1 MKRVEPCIYTI
12 YFSPQGG
19 QCAIYWQLLRYFLL
33 WQSVTH
39 CNKKN
44 IAGLFACWLPFKALY
59 MNWIE
64 MSFWVFLA
72 IVFYAFVGYGI
83 VLYGLVLIKRV
94 VKRKRPPLG
103 PFEPAVTLVIPCFN
117 EIDILAEKIANCQQ
131 LDYPAEKLKLV
142 FITDGSTDG
151 SDGYLIAWEDIQVLH
166 ENRRA
171 GKTAAENRAM
181 KFVETP
187 FVIFSDAN
195 TMLNSA
201 AVKNIVRHFEDDMVG
216 CVSGEKRII
225 NDEADSAS
233 AAGEGIY
240 WKYESLLKKL
250 DSELNSACGAAGE
263 LVAFRTSLYRDLP
276 EDTLLDDFMQ
286 SMQMAAAGF
295 KIIYESDAYAVE
307 TASTNVA
314 EELKRKVRIC
324 AGGWQS
330 IHRLSGNLTFSKTP
344 LLYFQYISHR
354 VLRWTITPFL
364 LIAIFVLNMSLI
376 KTGSQFYMLLML
388 GQVLFYSAAMIGY
401 VLENR
406 RVRFKP
412 VFVPYYF
419 CVMNYA
425 VLAGLNRYLSGQ
437 QKATWDK
444 AQRKVVPLN

>member
-1 MKRVEPCIYTI
+1 
-12 YFSPQGG
+12 
-19 QCAIYWQLLRYFLL
+19 
-33 WQSVTH
+33 
-39 CNKKN
+39 
-44 IAGLFACWLPFKALY
+44 

-64 MSFWVFLA
+64 IVFWTCLG
-72 IVFYAFVGYGI
+72 IVFYAFAGYGI
-83 VLYGLVLIKRV
+83 LLYILVKIKRAV
-94 VKRKRPPLG
+94 SKNKRIPKS
-103 PFEPAVTLVIPCFN
+103 FEPCITLVIPCFN
-117 EIDILAEKIANCQQ
+117 EADILADKIANSKQ
-131 LDYPAEKLKLV
+131 LDYPENKLTIV

-151 SDGYLIAWEDIQVLH
+151 SQNYLQAWPEIKVLH
-166 ENRRA
+166 ENRRS

-181 KFVETP
+181 KYVHTP

-201 AVKNIVRHFEDDMVG
+201 AVKNIVRHFEDDIVG

-225 NDEADSAS
+225 SDAADSAS

-240 WKYESLLKKL
+240 WKYESLLKRL

-263 LVAFRTSLYRDLP
+263 LVAFRTSLYRDLA

-286 SMQMAAAGF
+286 SMQMAASGY
-295 KIIYESDAYAVE
+295 KIVYESEAYAVE
-307 TASTNVA
+307 TASENVA

-330 IHRLSGNLTFSKTP
+330 IHRLHGQLTIRKTP

-364 LIAIFVLNMSLI
+364 LIAIFLLNMSMI
-376 KTGSQFYMLLML
+376 KTGSQVYSIIMLA
-388 GQVLFYSAAMIGY
+388 QVLFYSAAIVGFI
-401 VLENR
+401 LENR
-406 RVRFKP
+406 RVKFKP

-419 CVMNYA
+419 CIMNYA
-425 VLAGLNRYLSGQ
+425 VLAGLQRYLSGQ

-444 AQRKVVPLN
+444 AQRKAITLG

>member
-1 MKRVEPCIYTI
+1 MN
-12 YFSPQGG
+12 
-19 QCAIYWQLLRYFLL
+19 LLEWTF
-33 WQSVTH
+33 W
-39 CNKKN
+39 
-44 IAGLFACWLPFKALY
+44 IAF
-59 MNWIE
+59 
-64 MSFWVFLA
+64 A

-83 VLYGLVLIKRV
+83 VLYIMVLIKRLINKNV
-94 VKRKRPPLG
+94 PHSEIL
-103 PFEPAVTLVIPCFN
+103 FEPDITLVIPCFN
-117 EIDILAEKIANCQQ
+117 EADILIEKINNCTR
-131 LDYPAEKLKLV
+131 LDYPAAKLTLV
-142 FITDGSTDG
+142 FITDGS
-151 SDGYLIAWEDIQVLH
+151 SDNSGKVLQQYPFIKVLH

-181 KFVETP
+181 LFVNTP

-195 TMLNSA
+195 TMLNKE
-201 AVKNIVRHFEDDMVG
+201 AVKNIVKHFANDMVG

-225 NDEADSAS
+225 TDTSDSAS
-233 AAGEGIY
+233 AAGESIY

-250 DSELNSACGAAGE
+250 DSELYSAVGAAGE
-263 LVAFRTSLYRDLP
+263 LVAFRTSLYKDLP

-295 KIIYESDAYAVE
+295 KIVYEPEAYAVE
-307 TASTNVA
+307 TASANVV

-330 IHRLSGNLTFSKTP
+330 ISRLSSMLSFSRSP

-354 VLRWTITPFL
+354 VLRWTVAPFL
-364 LIAIFVLNMSLI
+364 LLTIFIINIFLVTN
-376 KTGSQFYMLLML
+376 GNFFY
-388 GQVLFYSAAMIGY
+388 QVLGIGQILFYAASIVGY

-425 VLAGLNRYLSGQ
+425 VVAGLKRYLSGN

-444 AQRKVVPLN
+444 AQRKILLVP

>member
-1 MKRVEPCIYTI
+1 MN
-12 YFSPQGG
+12 
-19 QCAIYWQLLRYFLL
+19 LLEWTF
-33 WQSVTH
+33 W
-39 CNKKN
+39 
-44 IAGLFACWLPFKALY
+44 IAF
-59 MNWIE
+59 
-64 MSFWVFLA
+64 A

-83 VLYGLVLIKRV
+83 VLYVMVLIKRLINKNV
-94 VKRKRPPLG
+94 PHSEIL
-103 PFEPAVTLVIPCFN
+103 FEPDITLVIPCFN
-117 EIDILAEKIANCQQ
+117 EADILIEKINNCTR
-131 LDYPAEKLKLV
+131 LDYPAAKLTLV
-142 FITDGSTDG
+142 FITDGS
-151 SDGYLIAWEDIQVLH
+151 SDNSGKVLQQYPFIKVLH

-181 KFVETP
+181 LFVNTP

-195 TMLNSA
+195 TMLNKE
-201 AVKNIVRHFEDDMVG
+201 AVKNIVKHFANDMVG

-225 NDEADSAS
+225 TDTSDSAS
-233 AAGEGIY
+233 AAGESIY

-250 DSELNSACGAAGE
+250 DSELYSAVGAAGE
-263 LVAFRTSLYRDLP
+263 LVAFRTSLYKDLP

-295 KIIYESDAYAVE
+295 KIVYEPEAYAVE
-307 TASTNVA
+307 TASANVV

-330 IHRLSGNLTFSKTP
+330 ISRLSSTLSCSRTP

-354 VLRWTITPFL
+354 VLRWTVTPFL
-364 LIAIFVLNMSLI
+364 LLTIFIINIFLI
-376 KTGSQFYMLLML
+376 TNGNFFY
-388 GQVLFYSAAMIGY
+388 QVLGIGQILFYTASIVGY
-401 VLENR
+401 VLETR

-425 VLAGLNRYLSGQ
+425 VVAGLKRYLSGN

-444 AQRKVVPLN
+444 AQRKILLVP

>member
-1 MKRVEPCIYTI
+1 MCL
-12 YFSPQGG
+12 G
-19 QCAIYWQLLRYFLL
+19 
-33 WQSVTH
+33 
-39 CNKKN
+39 
-44 IAGLFACWLPFKALY
+44 
-59 MNWIE
+59 
-64 MSFWVFLA
+64 
-72 IVFYAFVGYGI
+72 IVFYAFLGYGI
-83 VLYGLVLIKRV
+83 VLYAMVLIKRV
-94 VKRKRPPLG
+94 VKKNNPVATD
-103 PFEPAVTLVIPCFN
+103 FEPMVTLVIPCYN
-117 EIDILAEKIANCQQ
+117 EVDIIADKIANSQQ
-131 LDYPAEKLKLV
+131 LDYPSGKIKLV

-151 SDGYLIAWEDIQVLH
+151 SDSYLIAWPDVTVLH

-181 KFVETP
+181 KYVHTP

-201 AVKNIVRHFEDDMVG
+201 AVKNIVRHFKDDMVG

-225 NDEADSAS
+225 SDAEDSAS

-250 DSELNSACGAAGE
+250 DSELNTACGAAGE
-263 LVAFRTSLYRDLP
+263 LVAFRTSLYRDLR

-295 KIIYESDAYAVE
+295 KIVYESEAYAVE
-307 TASTNVA
+307 TASANVA

-330 IHRLSGNLTFSKTP
+330 ISRLAGQLTVRKTP
-344 LLYFQYISHR
+344 LLYFQYMSHR

-376 KTGSQFYMLLML
+376 KSGSQFYMTVML
-388 GQVLFYSAAMIGY
+388 AQVLFYSAAITGY
-401 VLENR
+401 MLESR
-406 RVRFKP
+406 RVKFKP

-425 VLAGLNRYLSGQ
+425 VLAGLHRYLSGQ

-444 AQRKVVPLN
+444 AQRKAITLN